1 MLRLSAPPNISDTL
15 LEPLVRAFQASYPDV
30 RIQIF
35 VTDRY
40 IDHIAEGIDLV
51 FRIGAG
57 AERDSS
63 LVAKKIMTYQHRLLA
78 SPRISKRPGRPRIRR
93 ICLTIVF
100 SPLHSS
106 IRKIVGRFIM

>member
-15 LEPLVRAFQASYPDV
+15 LEPLVRAFQASYPMSAF
-30 RIQIF
+30 RSSSPIAI
-35 VTDRY
+35 

-63 LVAKKIMTYQHRLLA
+63 LVAKKIMTYSTGFWRARVSRNVQAARESEGSA
-78 SPRISKRPGRPRIRR
+78 
-93 ICLTIVF
+93 
-100 SPLHSS
+100 
-106 IRKIVGRFIM
+106 